1 VARVSD
7 NGRRR
12 VVVTG
17 LGMVTPLGNTVE
29 DSWSALIAGESG
41 AGRITQFDPT
51 GFPVD
56 FACEV
61 KDLEITDY
69 IEHKASRRMDRFT
82 HLALAAARQA
92 EADAK
97 LDIAPEADRIGA
109 AVATGI
115 GGLKSF
121 EACIQ
126 VLDARGPDR
135 VNPFSIVQIIPNL
148 AAGWVSMEL
157 GTKGPL
163 LSECT
168 ACAASNM
175 AIGDGLDAIRLGRA
189 DVMIC
194 GGTEAPVSR
203 VGIAG
208 FGAMR
213 AISRRNGDPKAAS
226 RPFDLERDGFVMG
239 EAAAMVV
246 LEELEHANAR
256 GAKIYAELLG
266 YGLSSDATHVSDP
279 DPTGESPARALQMA
293 FDDARITPDQVGY
306 VVMGEVLQAGVG
318 MIPSRQ
324 VSAGVGCPVGVGS
337 DTINKVCASG
347 MRATAYGDLL
357 IRSGDHDVVLT
368 GGMESMSNAPYLVP
382 KARFGYT
389 MGDGVLVDH
398 MTSDGLTSTF
408 THRIMAEENSVVSSE
423 IACSRADQDAWALRS
438 HERAV
443 AAQDAGHL
451 ADEIVAV
458 TVPGRKGDVVDADE
472 GPRRDT
478 SAERLAALKPVFSKD
493 GATTAGNA
501 PGVND
506 GAAALVLASEEWA
519 GAQGLTPLARILSEG
534 HVADDYPYLV
544 RTPAAAAR
552 AALERAGMTV
562 ADVDLFEINEA
573 FCSVVLSTIDL
584 LGADADRFNVQG
596 GAVAFGHPIGASGA
610 RLVGTL
616 VHQLRRRG
624 GGIGLAAIC
633 SGAAQGDA
641 MLLEV
646 LPA

>member
-1 VARVSD
+1 MPRTVI
-7 NGRRR
+7 
-12 VVVTG
+12 
-17 LGMVTPLGNTVE
+17 LG
-29 DSWSALIAGESG
+29 
-41 AGRITQFDPT
+41 
-51 GFPVD
+51 
-56 FACEV
+56 
-61 KDLEITDY
+61 
-69 IEHKASRRMDRFT
+69 
-82 HLALAAARQA
+82 AARTPFGR
-92 EADAK
+92 
-97 LDIAPEADRIGA
+97 LG
-109 AVATGI
+109 
-115 GGLKSF
+115 GGLASLS
-121 EACIQ
+121 APQLGIH
-126 VLDARGPDR
+126 AG
-135 VNPFSIVQIIPNL
+135 S
-148 AAGWVSMEL
+148 AA
-157 GTKGPL
+157 
-163 LSECT
+163 
-168 ACAASNM
+168 
-175 AIGDGLDAIRLGRA
+175 
-189 DVMIC
+189 
-194 GGTEAPVSR
+194 
-203 VGIAG
+203 
-208 FGAMR
+208 
-213 AISRRNGDPKAAS
+213 
-226 RPFDLERDGFVMG
+226 LERAG
-239 EAAAMVV
+239 
-246 LEELEHANAR
+246 
-256 GAKIYAELLG
+256 
-266 YGLSSDATHVSDP
+266 VS
-279 DPTGESPARALQMA
+279 
-293 FDDARITPDQVGY
+293 PDQVGY

-357 IRSGDHDVVLT
+357 IRSGDHDVVLA

-408 THRIMAEENSVVSSE
+408 THRIMAEENSVVSAE
-423 IACSRADQDAWALRS
+423 IACSREDQDAWALRS

-458 TVPGRKGDVVDADE
+458 TVPGRKGDTVVDADE

-519 GAQGLTPLARILSEG
+519 AAQGLTPLARILSEG

-552 AALERAGMTV
+552 VALERAGMTV

-584 LGADADRFNVQG
+584 LEADPDRFNVQG

-641 MLLEV
+641 MLIEV

>member
-1 VARVSD
+1 MPRTVI
-7 NGRRR
+7 
-12 VVVTG
+12 
-17 LGMVTPLGNTVE
+17 LG
-29 DSWSALIAGESG
+29 
-41 AGRITQFDPT
+41 
-51 GFPVD
+51 
-56 FACEV
+56 
-61 KDLEITDY
+61 
-69 IEHKASRRMDRFT
+69 
-82 HLALAAARQA
+82 AARTPFGRLGGGLA
-92 EADAK
+92 S
-97 LDIAPEADRIGA
+97 LSAPQLGIHACGA
-109 AVATGI
+109 AMERAGVSA
-115 GGLKSF
+115 
-121 EACIQ
+121 
-126 VLDARGPDR
+126 D
-135 VNPFSIVQIIPNL
+135 QI
-148 AAGWVSMEL
+148 
-157 GTKGPL
+157 
-163 LSECT
+163 
-168 ACAASNM
+168 
-175 AIGDGLDAIRLGRA
+175 
-189 DVMIC
+189 
-194 GGTEAPVSR
+194 
-203 VGIAG
+203 
-208 FGAMR
+208 
-213 AISRRNGDPKAAS
+213 
-226 RPFDLERDGFVMG
+226 
-239 EAAAMVV
+239 
-246 LEELEHANAR
+246 
-256 GAKIYAELLG
+256 
-266 YGLSSDATHVSDP
+266 
-279 DPTGESPARALQMA
+279 
-293 FDDARITPDQVGY
+293 GY
-306 VVMGEVLQAGVG
+306 VVIGEVLQAGVG

-324 VSAGVGCPVGVGS
+324 VSSGVGCPVGVGS

-382 KARFGYT
+382 RARFGYT

-408 THRIMAEENSVVSSE
+408 THRIMAEENSVVSAE
-423 IACSRADQDAWALRS
+423 IACSREDQDAWALRS

-458 TVPGRKGDVVDADE
+458 TVPGRKGDTVVDSDE

-478 SAERLAALKPVFSKD
+478 SAERLAGLKPVFSKD

-519 GAQGLTPLARILSEG
+519 AGQGLTPLARILSEG

-552 AALERAGMTV
+552 MALERAGMTV

-584 LGADADRFNVQG
+584 LGADPDRFNTQG

-641 MLLEV
+641 MLIEV